1 MTINELSES
10 VIGACI
16 EVHRAIGPGL
26 LESAYQ
32 QCLCHELTLR
42 TIRFASQVELPVQY
56 KEVLLDCGYRLDFLI
71 DNRLVI
77 EIKAVDKLVPI
88 HDAQLLTYLRLGGWQ
103 LGLLINFNEHLL
115 KHGIKRIANDLDAA
129 SVLSASSAP
138 PR

>member
-103 LGLLINFNEHLL
+103 LGLLIYFNEHLL